1 MYTVV
6 ILAEQALSDSDAAEV
21 VSLHEDLGEPRRYHV
36 VIPCDD
42 AKRLVQHTLG
52 TLAASEV
59 LAPPPILVEQP
70 DLAATQEAIDR
81 TAENAVD
88 ASVAAIKAHGQEAT
102 GEFDRNDPI
111 ETLEHVAAEKQAAEI
126 IVMTRPH
133 VIAELLHIDW
143 ASKARRHL
151 GVPVL
156 HLLEHEPLD
165 IEAGYGQGIT
175 GM

>member
-1 MYTVV
+1 VYTVV

-21 VSLHEDLGEPRRYHV
+21 VSLHEEIEEPRHYHV

-42 AKRLVQHTLG
+42 AKRLVQGTLG
-52 TLAASEV
+52 TLAASEAM
-59 LAPPPILVEQP
+59 APPPILTEQP
-70 DLAATQEAIDR
+70 DITATQEAIDR
-81 TAENAVD
+81 SAENAVD
-88 ASVAAIKAHGQEAT
+88 ASVAAIKAHGQAAT
-102 GEFDRNDPI
+102 GEFDREDPI
-111 ETLEHVAAEKQAAEI
+111 ETLERVAREHEAAEV
-126 IVMTRPH
+126 IVMTQQH
-133 VIAELLHIDW
+133 VIAEFLHVDW